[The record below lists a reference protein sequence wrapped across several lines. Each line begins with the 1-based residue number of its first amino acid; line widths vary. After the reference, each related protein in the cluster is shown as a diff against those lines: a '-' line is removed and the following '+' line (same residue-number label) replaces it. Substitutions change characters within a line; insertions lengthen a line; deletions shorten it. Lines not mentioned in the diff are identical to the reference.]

1 MEKRPIRVGLIGFG
15 MAGQVF
21 HAPVI
26 TAVDG
31 LILHK
36 VSARTAE
43 RRSLLQERYPTT
55 TAVDNADGIIHAD
68 DIDLVVVATSNDM
81 HYPLAKAALLAGK
94 AVVVEKPFTNTSAE
108 ADELIQVAESKALLL
123 SVHHNARWNSDYLTV
138 KKVISDG
145 ALGQL
150 VSFEARYDRF
160 RNTLKENAWREE
172 DLPGSGILY
181 DLGAHLI
188 DQALELFGRPEA
200 INADLRKQR
209 PGAKAVDDFELILHY
224 PYLKVSLR
232 GAMLVKEPSPRYA
245 LYGLNGAFVKY
256 GIDPQEAA
264 LKAGKSP
271 KDDPDWGKEP
281 ADIHGKLNVLG
292 ANGADQISFVESE
305 RGNYPAFYQNIYDA
319 LVGVAPLVVR
329 PQQARDVIRII
340 ELAEQSWAERRTVDV
355 TMDAN
360 A

>member
-1 MEKRPIRVGLIGFG
+1 

-26 TAVDG
+26 TAVEG
-31 LILHK
+31 MILHK
-36 VSARTAE
+36 VSARHAE
-43 RRSLLQERYPTT
+43 RRQLVHERYPDAT
-55 TAVDNADGIIHAD
+55 VVEHADEIIHAA
-68 DIDLVVVATSNDM
+68 DIDLVVIATSNDM
-81 HYPLAKAALLAGK
+81 HYPLTKAALLAGK
-94 AVVVEKPFTNTSAE
+94 AVVVEKPFTNTSEE
-108 ADELIQVAESKALLL
+108 ADELLQLAEENGLLL

-138 KKVISDG
+138 KEVISSG
-145 ALGQL
+145 VLGRL
-150 VSFEARYDRF
+150 ASFEVRYDRF

-188 DQALELFGRPEA
+188 DQAMDLFGLPEA

-224 PYLKVSLR
+224 PQLKVSLR

-271 KDDPDWGKEP
+271 KNDPDWGKEP
-281 ADIHGKLNVLG
+281 AEIYGKLNVLAPDG
-292 ANGADQISFVESE
+292 SDQISFVESKA
-305 RGNYPAFYQNIYDA
+305 GNYPAFYQNIYDA
-319 LVGVAPLVVR
+319 LVGDAPLLVQPR
-329 PQQARDVIRII
+329 QARNVIRII

-355 TMDAN
+355 TIDPRA
-360 A
+360 

>member
-1 MEKRPIRVGLIGFG
+1 
-15 MAGQVF
+15 
-21 HAPVI
+21 
-26 TAVDG
+26 
-31 LILHK
+31 
-36 VSARTAE
+36 
-43 RRSLLQERYPTT
+43 
-55 TAVDNADGIIHAD
+55 
-68 DIDLVVVATSNDM
+68 
-81 HYPLAKAALLAGK
+81 
-94 AVVVEKPFTNTSAE
+94 
-108 ADELIQVAESKALLL
+108 
-123 SVHHNARWNSDYLTV
+123 TV

-271 KDDPDWGKEP
+271 KGDAEWGKEP
-281 ADIHGKLNVLG
+281 KEIWGKLNVLE
-292 ANGADQISFVESE
+292 NGQDRIEYLPSE
-305 RGNYPAFYQNIYDA
+305 RGNYPAFYQNVYEA
-319 LVGVAPLVVR
+319 VAGQSDSAVKPEE
-329 PQQARDVIRII
+329 ARNVIRII
-340 ELAEQSWAERRTVDV
+340 ELAEQSWAERRTLDV
-355 TMDAN
+355 SN
-360 A
+360 

>member
-1 MEKRPIRVGLIGFG
+1 MAKQQIRVGLIGFG

-31 LILHK
+31 LVLHK
-36 VSARTAE
+36 VSARQPE
-43 RRSLLQERYPTT
+43 RRQLLAERYPDVI
-55 TAVDNADGIIHAD
+55 AVAHADDIIQAD

-81 HYPLAKAALLAGK
+81 HFPLAKAALLAGK
-94 AVVVEKPFTNTSAE
+94 AVVVEKPFTNTSRE
-108 ADELIQVAESKALLL
+108 ADELLALAEEKELLL

-138 KKVISDG
+138 KKIIDSGV
-145 ALGQL
+145 LGRL

-188 DQALELFGRPEA
+188 DQAIELFGLPEA

-209 PGAKAVDDFELILHY
+209 PGARAVDDFELILHY
-224 PYLKVSLR
+224 PQLKVSLR

-245 LYGLNGAFVKY
+245 LYGLDGAFVKY

-271 KDDPDWGKEP
+271 KGDPDWGKEP
-281 ADIHGKLNVLG
+281 AEIHGKLNVLAADG
-292 ANGADQISFVESE
+292 TDQISFVTSE
-305 RGNYPAFYQNIYDA
+305 QGNYPAFYQNIYDA
-319 LVGVAPLVVR
+319 LVGDAALLVQPR
-329 PQQARDVIRII
+329 QARDVIRII
-340 ELAEQSWAERRTVDV
+340 ELAEQSWTERRTVDLSL
-355 TMDAN
+355 DNKA
-360 A
+360 